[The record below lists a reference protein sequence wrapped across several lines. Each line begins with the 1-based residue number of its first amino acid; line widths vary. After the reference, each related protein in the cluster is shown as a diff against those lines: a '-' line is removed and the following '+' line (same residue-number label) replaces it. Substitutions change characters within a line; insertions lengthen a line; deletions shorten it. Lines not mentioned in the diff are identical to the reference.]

1 MDSIGALGAEKKE
14 KPEDVEKA
22 AAFRC
27 ASSERHLQGAS
38 IFRPSY

>member
-14 KPEDVEKA
+14 KPEEKEKA

-27 ASSERHLQGAS
+27 ASSERHL
-38 IFRPSY
+38 